1 MKLVKRLI
9 YLFLIFIFLALGTV
23 FVVVTFYKKEMAS
36 MLTTY
41 LKESYGITLRADD
54 VNVSF
59 LSNWPN
65 ASVQFKNVYLAND
78 LCKHEPLLKAGSVS
92 LSFDLK
98 KLLNK
103 QFIVKS
109 IAVKDAEITLV
120 KDSSG
125 IKNFEFKKSDA
136 ESAAKNKSSISFEIG
151 SVSLK
156 NTAFSFLNKQQ
167 DKSIEFTLTDN
178 DLKLKQYA
186 DGVDVKLTGL
196 LFVKGLL
203 FKRQKGAFLDHVL
216 TTIDLDARVCL
227 KRKEI
232 FIHPPSFITIKNQ
245 RFDVSS
251 FIDLNEAT
259 KRLVLSVETK
269 KVNYYSGISLLNKGI
284 KKALMTIQINKP
296 LNVKA
301 LIIAKLGIPEEPIV
315 VVKVSSLKNEVTI
328 GNSKIPYSDVDFTVS
343 VISLDSS
350 LTKGN
355 AETAKVIIKP
365 LKGKIYE
372 FPFTGSVTIRNFS
385 DPFISIHANLFVDV
399 KKIPFKPGQEFVLNG
414 SANAVVSY
422 SGPVNKLNQE
432 EFLDHPMTLNAK
444 VKFNSVSYREKV
456 KPYVY
461 QVNGEAS
468 VNNKELSFNRL
479 MLKMDGGT
487 FSLKGSVDNFVKYA
501 LGRTNGFKANLNATT
516 DYFDMTAYVV
526 KNADTLKLK
535 SHNDDKF
542 QSVKDESKFEFNV
555 TLAAKKL
562 LIRKVDAF
570 NAFIDLHYKEK
581 LLELKSLKVNT
592 CNGSLSANGTIYD
605 VHKINASVKTENI
618 NVKQMFE
625 QFENFG
631 QKAIESKNLEGH
643 IFLDAKVKMDLD
655 EKMEVIGKTIKGEV
669 HLKLKDGHL
678 LDYEPLQNISN
689 FIFRNRDFQN
699 ISFTEINET
708 FHVDGFKMDIEEM
721 EIASNVL
728 NLFMSGTYHFKEES
742 NINVLIPWNN
752 LKRRG
757 KNYIPKSSGQTAEN
771 SKGLKLN
778 YSGLPNK
785 LKLSLGNK

>member
-1 MKLVKRLI
+1 MKLVKRLLL
-9 YLFLIFIFLALGTV
+9 LFLVLLFLAVGTV
-23 FVVVTFYKKEMAS
+23 FVVVTFYKKEMTT
-36 MLTTY
+36 MLTDY
-41 LKESYGITLRADD
+41 LKQSYGLTLKAEG

-65 ASVQFKNVYLAND
+65 ASVQLKNIYLAND
-78 LCKHEPLLKAGSVS
+78 LCKNEPLLKAASLS
-92 LSFDLK
+92 LSFDVK
-98 KLLNK
+98 KLLRK

-109 IAVKDAEITLV
+109 IAIKDAEITLV
-120 KDSSG
+120 KDSAG
-125 IKNFEFKKSDA
+125 NKNFEFKKRDTV
-136 ESAAKNKSSISFEIG
+136 SAGKSTISFEIG
-151 SVSLK
+151 NVFIN
-156 NTAFSFLNKQQ
+156 NTSFSFLNKEQH
-167 DKSIEFTLTDN
+167 KSIEFTLMDN
-178 DLKLKQYA
+178 DIKLKQYA
-186 DGVDVKLTGL
+186 DGMDVSLTGP

-203 FKRQKGAFLDHVL
+203 FKAKKGAFLNHVL
-216 TTIDLDARVCL
+216 TKVNLEASICFT
-227 KRKEI
+227 RKEI
-232 FIHPPSFITIKNQ
+232 FIRPPSYMTIKDQ

-269 KVNYYSGISLLNKGI
+269 QVNYYAGLSLLNKGI
-284 KKALMTIQINKP
+284 KKSVSTININKP

-301 LIIAKLGIPEEPIV
+301 LLIAKLGIAEDPIV
-315 VVKVSSLKNEVTI
+315 VIKINSSKNDVTI
-328 GNSKIPYSDVDFTVS
+328 GNSKIPYSDVNFS
-343 VISLDSS
+343 AIIISLDSS

-355 AETAKVIIKP
+355 EETAKVILKP

-372 FPFTGSVTIRNFS
+372 FPFTGYVTIQNFS
-385 DPFISIHANLFVDV
+385 NPFINIHANLFVDV

-414 SANAVVSY
+414 NADAVVNY
-422 SGPVNKLNQE
+422 SGPVNKLNQN
-432 EFLDHPMTLNAK
+432 EFLDNPMKLIAT
-444 VKFNSVSYREKV
+444 VKFNNVSYREKS
-456 KPYVY
+456 KPYIY
-461 QVNGEAS
+461 QVNGQAM
-468 VNNKELSFNRL
+468 VTNKELTFNHL
-479 MLKMDGGT
+479 MLKMDGGI
-487 FSLKGSVDNFVKYA
+487 FSLKGSVDNFVRYA
-501 LGRTNGFKANLNATT
+501 LGQTNGFKASLNATT
-516 DYFDMTAYVV
+516 NYFDLTGYVV
-526 KNADTLKLK
+526 ANTDTLKKK
-535 SHNDDKF
+535 STNDDKL
-542 QSVKDESKFEFNV
+542 QAVKDESNFEFNV

-562 LIRKVDAF
+562 LIRKVVAS

-592 CNGSLSANGTIYD
+592 CSGSLSAKGTIYD
-605 VHKINASVKTENI
+605 IHKIDATVTTENI

-631 QKAIESKNLEGH
+631 QKAIESKNLEGN

-669 HLKLKDGHL
+669 HLRLKDGHL
-678 LDYEPLQNISN
+678 LDYEPLQKISN

-708 FHVDGFKMDIEEM
+708 FHMDGFKMDIEEM

-742 NINVLIPWNN
+742 NINILIPWNN

-757 KNYIPKSSGQTAEN
+757 KNYIPKSSGLTAEY

-785 LKLSLGNK
+785 LRLSLGNK